1 MNEVSTVSKALAFL
15 FEGKDI
21 NVVIGEHGE
30 PWFKASD
37 VCTALTFGNARQAV
51 SSHVEAEDVQ
61 LLDTLTAGGVQSLN
75 YLNESGLYSL
85 ILGSRKPE
93 AKRLK
98 NWVTSE
104 VLPSIRK
111 TGSYSLQPKP
121 MSQIEVLLASVQMLA
136 DIEKRTTQ
144 LQNSIAKH
152 ETKFQS
158 IESDVEELK
167 DTNLLKVCP
176 SNAEPIT
183 EIRLRINKQYGLS
196 ANVVNKVMSDTP
208 HAPRAY
214 GYVINQYP
222 DANGSTFSVYL
233 KRDVSDV
240 FNRFVKECTK
250 VEGSTRYEHPFIES
264 KFKLNK

>member
-1 MNEVSTVSKALAFL
+1 MTNLMKIEQNLTMTSREIAELTGKQHKHVLEDTRKMLEDLRLTLADFSADLPDAYGRLQPAFALPKR
-15 FEGKDI
+15 E
-21 NVVIGEHGE
+21 
-30 PWFKASD
+30 
-37 VCTALTFGNARQAV
+37 T
-51 SSHVEAEDVQ
+51 
-61 LLDTLTAGGVQSLN
+61 
-75 YLNESGLYSL
+75 L
-85 ILGSRKPE
+85 ILVSGYNLPMRAKIIDRWQELE
-93 AKRLK
+93 AQ
-98 NWVTSE
+98 VA
-104 VLPSIRK
+104 
-111 TGSYSLQPKP
+111 KP

-136 DIEKRTTQ
+136 DVEKRLVAAEQQSKEVQGTVE
-144 LQNSIAKH
+144 KH
-152 ETKFQS
+152 ETKFKS

-214 GYVINQYP
+214 GYVINQHP

-240 FNRFVKECTK
+240 FSRFVKECTQI
-250 VEGSTRYEHPFIES
+250 EGSTRYEHPFIES

>member
-1 MNEVSTVSKALAFL
+1 MNEVSTVNNAMTFL
-15 FEGKDI
+15 FDGEDI
-21 NVVIGEHGE
+21 RVVVGDQGE
-30 PWFKASD
+30 PWFVAKDVSQPLGYRMASD
-37 VCTALTFGNARQAV
+37 MTRNLDEDEKGTHLVRTLGGNQQMV
-51 SSHVEAEDVQ
+51 VI
-61 LLDTLTAGGVQSLN
+61 
-75 YLNESGLYSL
+75 NESGLYSA
-85 ILGSRKPE
+85 ILRSERPE
-93 AKRLK
+93 AKRMK
-98 NWVTSE
+98 KWVTSE

-136 DIEKRTTQ
+136 DVEKRTTQ

-152 ETKFQS
+152 ETKFKS

-183 EIRLRINKQYGLS
+183 EIRSRINKQYGLS

-214 GYVINQYP
+214 GYVINQHP

-240 FNRFVKECTK
+240 FSRFVKECIQ